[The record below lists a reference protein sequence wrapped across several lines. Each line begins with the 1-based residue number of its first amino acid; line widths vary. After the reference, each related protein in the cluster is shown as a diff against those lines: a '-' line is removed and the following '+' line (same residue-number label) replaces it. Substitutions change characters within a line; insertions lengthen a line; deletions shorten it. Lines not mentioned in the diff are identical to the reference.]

1 MRVGAGA
8 YARRAGRVGRSV
20 GFHLGIM
27 GPIGAPGA
35 QGTPTLC
42 AAWLVWRV
50 PVPGLNRQH
59 EADHVVIFCCCR
71 FLLRRMSLLRCR
83 CFLGGASS
91 VRIRPRPGGRAKA
104 LPGRA
109 RWLQLARP
117 PLYSWDSRTSCQGAI
132 GATVK
137 LALAQSWAQAHTG
150 VQSGLPA
157 RRPLRLA
164 PCLRESLRLG
174 FPTAAIGD
182 GSGCGSS
189 SRRGASGVVLSL

>member
-8 YARRAGRVGRSV
+8 GARRAGRVGRSV
-20 GFHLGIM
+20 GFYLGIM

-59 EADHVVIFCCCR
+59 EADHVVIFCCCC

-109 RWLQLARP
+109 RWVASTGETVTLQLGLSHLMPRGNRCSGKA
-117 PLYSWDSRTSCQGAI
+117 SIST
-132 GATVK
+132 K
-137 LALAQSWAQAHTG
+137 LGTG
-150 VQSGLPA
+150 SHGCSVWPASAAACTTGA
-157 RRPLRLA
+157 RRDS
-164 PCLRESLRLG
+164 ESDSVAVY
-174 FPTAAIGD
+174 TAWWLT
-182 GSGCGSS
+182 
-189 SRRGASGVVLSL
+189 RSLQISTLL